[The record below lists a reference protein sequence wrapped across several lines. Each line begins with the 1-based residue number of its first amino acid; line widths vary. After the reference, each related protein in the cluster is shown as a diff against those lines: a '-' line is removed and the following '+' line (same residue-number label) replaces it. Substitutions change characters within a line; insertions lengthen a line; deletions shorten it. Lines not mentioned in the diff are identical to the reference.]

1 VGYLVEAPAMNAVIV
16 IDKPARITSAE
27 VVRRIKRSVKP
38 ARVGHLGTL
47 DPFAT
52 GVLPILIG
60 EATKLAPFLEGG
72 DKRYAGL
79 IKLGVE
85 TDTLDRDG
93 SIVRTAPVPLLN
105 PQCLAAIERQFS
117 GGLSQ
122 VPPVFSA
129 IKRAGVPLYRLARK
143 GVDVQP
149 PAPRKVEIR
158 FLKLETASRD
168 TLRFELGCSAGTY
181 VRSLARDIGVALQS
195 AAHLAELRR
204 LQSGGFSLSAAAP
217 LERVLAAIDT
227 QDLASIQLIAPSD
240 ALGHMPRVVVDEAQE
255 RRLRNG
261 DSSALDSIA
270 PAGAE
275 IFSVVQSTGDLIA
288 IARATSRV
296 TAVIER
302 IFHH

>member
-1 VGYLVEAPAMNAVIV
+1 MNGVIV
-16 IDKPARITSAE
+16 IDKPAGITSAE

-72 DKRYAGL
+72 DKRYTGL
-79 IKLGVE
+79 IRLGVE
-85 TDTLDRDG
+85 TDTLDADG
-93 SIVRTAPVPLLN
+93 TIVRTAPLPSLN
-105 PQCLAAIERQFS
+105 PQCIAAIEHQFS
-117 GGLSQ
+117 GTLSQ

-143 GVDVQP
+143 GAEVP
-149 PAPRKVEIR
+149 PPEPREIEVKS
-158 FLKLETASRD
+158 LKLEAASHD
-168 TLRFELGCSAGTY
+168 TLRFELGCSPGTY
-181 VRSLARDIGVALQS
+181 VRALARDIGVALQS
-195 AAHLAELRR
+195 AAHLVELRR
-204 LQSGGFSLSAAAP
+204 LQSGRFSLPAAAL
-217 LERVLAAIDT
+217 LERVLTAIDT
-227 QDLASIQLIAPSD
+227 ADLAAIQLIAPAE
-240 ALGHMPRVVVDEAQE
+240 ALGHLPRVMVDAAQE

-261 DSSALDSIA
+261 DSSALDSA
-270 PAGAE
+270 VPGGAE
-275 IFSVVQSTGDLIA
+275 IFRVVQSGGDLIA

-302 IFHH
+302 IFNR

>member
-1 VGYLVEAPAMNAVIV
+1 MNAVIV
-16 IDKPARITSAE
+16 IDKQAGITSAE
-27 VVRRIKRSVKP
+27 IVRRIKRSVRP

-85 TDTLDRDG
+85 TDTLDPDG
-93 SIVRTAPVPLLN
+93 SVVRSAPVPALN
-105 PQCLAAIERQFS
+105 PQSVAALERQFS
-117 GGLSQ
+117 GTLRQ

-143 GVDVQP
+143 GVDVLP
-149 PAPRKVEIR
+149 PDPRTIEIK
-158 FLKLETASRD
+158 FLKLETTSCD

-204 LQSGGFSLSAAAP
+204 LQSGGFSLHTAAP
-217 LERVLAAIDT
+217 LERVLTAIDT
-227 QDLASIQLIAPSD
+227 QDLASIQVVAPSE
-240 ALGHMPRVVVDEAQE
+240 ALGHLPRVVVDEAQE

-270 PAGAE
+270 PAAE
-275 IFSVVQSTGDLIA
+275 IFRVVDSGGDLIA
-288 IARATSRV
+288 IARTTSRV

-302 IFHH
+302 IFNR

>member
-1 VGYLVEAPAMNAVIV
+1 MNGGSV
-16 IDKPARITSAE
+16 IDKPPGITSGE

-72 DKRYAGL
+72 DKCYAGL

-85 TDTLDRDG
+85 TDTLDPEG
-93 SIVRTAPVPLLN
+93 SVVRTAPVPPIS
-105 PQCLAAIERQFS
+105 PQCLAAIEQQFS
-117 GGLSQ
+117 GTHSQ

-143 GVDVQP
+143 GIDVRP
-149 PAPRKVEIR
+149 PPPRVIQVKN
-158 FLKLETASRD
+158 LKLEITSHD
-168 TLRFELGCSAGTY
+168 TVRFELGCSAGTY
-181 VRSLARDIGVALQS
+181 VRSLARDIGVALKS

-204 LQSGGFSLSAAAP
+204 LESGGFCLHAAAP
-217 LERVLAAIDT
+217 LERVLAAIDR
-227 QDLASIQLIAPSD
+227 QDLASIQLIAL
-240 ALGHMPRVVVDEAQE
+240 AEAVAHLPRVVVDESQE

-261 DSSALDSIA
+261 DSSVLDSLA
-270 PAGAE
+270 PA
-275 IFSVVQSTGDLIA
+275 
-288 IARATSRV
+288 
-296 TAVIER
+296 
-302 IFHH
+302 

>member
-1 VGYLVEAPAMNAVIV
+1 MNAVIV
-16 IDKPARITSAE
+16 IDKPAAITSAE

-85 TDTLDRDG
+85 TDTLDPDG
-93 SIVRTAPVPLLN
+93 SVVRTAPVPPLN
-105 PQCLAAIERQFS
+105 PQCLAAIEQQFS
-117 GGLSQ
+117 GTRSQ

-129 IKRAGVPLYRLARK
+129 VKRAGVPLYRLARK
-143 GVDVQP
+143 GIDVRP
-149 PAPRKVEIR
+149 PPPRVIHVK

-204 LQSGGFSLSAAAP
+204 LESGGFSLHTAAP

-227 QDLASIQLIAPSD
+227 QDLASIQLITPAE
-240 ALGHMPRVVVDEAQE
+240 ALGHLPRVVVDKTQE

-261 DSSALDSIA
+261 DSSTLDSLA

-275 IFSVVQSTGDLIA
+275 IFRVVHSDGDLIA

-296 TAVIER
+296 TAVIQR
-302 IFHH
+302 IFNP

>member
-1 VGYLVEAPAMNAVIV
+1 MNAVIV
-16 IDKPARITSAE
+16 IDKPAGLTSAE

-85 TDTLDRDG
+85 TDTLDPDG
-93 SIVRTAPVPLLN
+93 AVVRTAPVPPLN
-105 PQCLAAIERQFS
+105 PQCVAVIERQFS
-117 GGLSQ
+117 GRLSQ

-129 IKRAGVPLYRLARK
+129 IKRAGVPLYRLART
-143 GVDVQP
+143 GVDVP
-149 PAPRKVEIR
+149 PPPPRKIEIK

-168 TLRFELGCSAGTY
+168 TLRFELACSAGTY

-204 LQSGGFSLSAAAP
+204 LQSGDFSLPAAP
-217 LERVLAAIDT
+217 LERVLAAIGT

-240 ALGHMPRVVVDEAQE
+240 ALGHLPRVVVDEAQE

-275 IFSVVQSTGDLIA
+275 IFRVVQSSGDLIA
-288 IARATSRV
+288 IARATTRV

-302 IFHH
+302 IFHR

>member
-1 VGYLVEAPAMNAVIV
+1 VIV
-16 IDKPARITSAE
+16 IDKPAGITSAE

-85 TDTLDRDG
+85 TDTLDPDG
-93 SIVRTAPVPLLN
+93 SVVRTAPVPVLT
-105 PQCLAAIERQFS
+105 PQCVEGIERQFS

-143 GVDVQP
+143 GLDVQP
-149 PAPRKVEIR
+149 PLPRKIEIK
-158 FLKLETASRD
+158 FLKLQTASRD

-204 LQSGGFSLSAAAP
+204 LQSGVFSLPAAAP

-240 ALGHMPRVVVDEAQE
+240 ALGHLPRVVVDEAQE

-275 IFSVVQSTGDLIA
+275 IFRVVQSSGDLIA

>member
-1 VGYLVEAPAMNAVIV
+1 MNAVIV
-16 IDKPARITSAE
+16 INKHAGITSAE
-27 VVRRIKRSVKP
+27 VVRRIKRLVRP

-85 TDTLDRDG
+85 TDTLDPDG
-93 SIVRTAPVPLLN
+93 SVVRSAPVPALN
-105 PQCLAAIERQFS
+105 PQSVAAIERQFS
-117 GGLSQ
+117 GTLRQ

-143 GVDVQP
+143 GVEVRP
-149 PAPRKVEIR
+149 PEPRTIEIK
-158 FLKLETASRD
+158 FLRLETASCD
-168 TLRFELGCSAGTY
+168 TLRFELGCSPGTY

-204 LQSGGFSLSAAAP
+204 LQSGGFSLHTSAP
-217 LERVLAAIDT
+217 LERVLTAIDT
-227 QDLASIQLIAPSD
+227 QDLASIQVVAPSE
-240 ALGHMPRVVVDEAQE
+240 ALGHLPRVVVDEAQE

-261 DSSALDSIA
+261 DSSALDSFA
-270 PAGAE
+270 PAAAE
-275 IFSVVQSTGDLIA
+275 IFRVVDSSGDLIA

-302 IFHH
+302 IFNR

>member
-1 VGYLVEAPAMNAVIV
+1 MNAVIV
-16 IDKPARITSAE
+16 IDKPAGITSAE

-85 TDTLDRDG
+85 TDTLDPDG
-93 SIVRTAPVPLLN
+93 SVVRTAPVPLLN
-105 PQCLAAIERQFS
+105 PQCLAAIEHEFS
-117 GGLSQ
+117 GSFSQ

-143 GVDVQP
+143 GVDVP
-149 PAPRKVEIR
+149 PPPPRTVEIK

-168 TLRFELGCSAGTY
+168 TLRFELACSAGTY

-204 LQSGGFSLSAAAP
+204 FQSGGFSLPAAAP
-217 LERVLAAIDT
+217 LERVLAAIDA

-240 ALGHMPRVVVDEAQE
+240 ALGHLPRVVVDEAQE

-261 DSSALDSIA
+261 DSSTLDSIA

-275 IFSVVQSTGDLIA
+275 IFRVVQSSGELIA

-296 TAVIER
+296 TALIER
-302 IFHH
+302 IFNG

>member
-1 VGYLVEAPAMNAVIV
+1 MNAVIV
-16 IDKPARITSAE
+16 VDKPAGITSAE
-27 VVRRIKRSVKP
+27 VVRRLKRSVKP

-60 EATKLAPFLEGG
+60 EATKLAPFLAGG

-85 TDTLDRDG
+85 TDTLDPEG
-93 SIVRTAPVPLLN
+93 SVVRTAPVPTLD
-105 PQCLAAIERQFS
+105 PQCVAAIERQFS
-117 GGLSQ
+117 GTLSQ

-143 GVDVQP
+143 GGEVRPPQP
-149 PAPRKVEIR
+149 REIKVGS
-158 FLKLETASRD
+158 FKLETASSD
-168 TLRFELGCSAGTY
+168 TLRFELDCSAGTY
-181 VRSLARDIGVALQS
+181 VRALARDIGVALQS

-204 LQSGGFSLSAAAP
+204 LQSGGFSLRSAAP
-217 LERVLAAIDT
+217 LERVLAAIDA
-227 QDLASIQLIAPSD
+227 QNLASIELIAPAD
-240 ALGHMPRVVVDEAQE
+240 ALGHLPRVVVDEARE
-255 RRLRNG
+255 RRVRNG
-261 DSSALDSIA
+261 DSSALDAIA
-270 PAGAE
+270 PAGADL
-275 IFSVVQSTGDLIA
+275 FRVVQSRGDLVA

-302 IFHH
+302 VFNR

>member
-1 VGYLVEAPAMNAVIV
+1 MNAVIV
-16 IDKPARITSAE
+16 IDKPAGITSAE

-85 TDTLDRDG
+85 TDTLDPDG
-93 SIVRTAPVPLLN
+93 SVVRTAPVPPLS
-105 PQCLAAIERQFS
+105 PQCVAAIERQFS
-117 GGLSQ
+117 GTLSQ

-143 GVDVQP
+143 GVDVRP
-149 PAPRKVEIR
+149 PQPRKIEIE

-181 VRSLARDIGVALQS
+181 VRALARDIGVALHS
-195 AAHLAELRR
+195 AAHLAQLRR
-204 LQSGGFSLSAAAP
+204 LQSGGFSLPAAAP

-227 QDLASIQLIAPSD
+227 QDLGSIQLIAPAA
-240 ALGHMPRVVVDEAQE
+240 ALGHLPQVVVDEAQE

-261 DSSALDSIA
+261 DSSTLDSIA

-275 IFSVVQSTGDLIA
+275 IFRVVHRDGDLIA

-296 TAVIER
+296 TSVIER
-302 IFHH
+302 IFNR

>member
-1 VGYLVEAPAMNAVIV
+1 MNAVIV
-16 IDKPARITSAE
+16 IDKPAGITSAE

-72 DKRYAGL
+72 DKRYTGL

-85 TDTLDRDG
+85 TDTLDPDG
-93 SIVRTAPVPLLN
+93 SVVRTAPLPALN
-105 PQCLAAIERQFS
+105 PQCMAAIEETFS
-117 GGLSQ
+117 GTLSQ

-143 GVDVQP
+143 GVDVRP
-149 PAPRKVEIR
+149 PQPRKIEVR
-158 FLKLETASRD
+158 FLKLEASSPD

-181 VRSLARDIGVALQS
+181 VRALARDIGVALQS

-204 LQSGGFSLSAAAP
+204 LQSGGFSLPAAAP

-227 QDLASIQLIAPSD
+227 ADLASIPFIALAQ
-240 ALGHMPRVVVDEAQE
+240 ALDHLPRVVLDAAEE

-261 DSSALDSIA
+261 DSSALDAIV
-270 PAGAE
+270 PAGAQ
-275 IFSVVQSTGDLIA
+275 IFRVVHSDGDLIA

-302 IFHH
+302 IFNR

>member
-1 VGYLVEAPAMNAVIV
+1 MNAVIV
-16 IDKPARITSAE
+16 IDKPAGITSAE

-85 TDTLDRDG
+85 TDTLDPDG
-93 SIVRTAPVPLLN
+93 SVVRTAPVPLLN
-105 PQCLAAIERQFS
+105 PQCVAAIERRFS
-117 GGLSQ
+117 GRLSQ

-129 IKRAGVPLYRLARK
+129 LKRAGVPLYRLARK
-143 GVDVQP
+143 GVDVRP
-149 PAPRKVEIR
+149 PPPRKIEIKV
-158 FLKLETASRD
+158 LKLETASRD

-204 LQSGGFSLSAAAP
+204 LQSGDFSLPAAP
-217 LERVLAAIDT
+217 LERVLAAIGT

-240 ALGHMPRVVVDEAQE
+240 ALGHLPRVVVDEAQE

-275 IFSVVQSTGDLIA
+275 IFRVVQSSGDLIA

-302 IFHH
+302 IFHR

>member
-1 VGYLVEAPAMNAVIV
+1 MNAVIV
-16 IDKPARITSAE
+16 IDKPAGLTSAE

-85 TDTLDRDG
+85 TDTLDPDG
-93 SIVRTAPVPLLN
+93 SVVRTAPVPPLN
-105 PQCLAAIERQFS
+105 PQCLAGIEQQFS
-117 GGLSQ
+117 GTHSQ

-129 IKRAGVPLYRLARK
+129 VKRAGVPLYRLARK
-143 GVDVQP
+143 GIDVRP
-149 PAPRKVEIR
+149 PPPRVIQVK

-204 LQSGGFSLSAAAP
+204 LESGGFSLHAAAP

-227 QDLASIQLIAPSD
+227 QDLASIQLIAPAE
-240 ALGHMPRVVVDEAQE
+240 ALGHLPQLVVDKTQE

-261 DSSALDSIA
+261 DSSALDALA

-275 IFSVVQSTGDLIA
+275 IFRVVHSGGDLIA

-302 IFHH
+302 IFNP

>member
-1 VGYLVEAPAMNAVIV
+1 MNAVIV
-16 IDKPARITSAE
+16 IDKPAGITSAE

-52 GVLPILIG
+52 GVLPILLG

-85 TDTLDRDG
+85 TDTLDPDG
-93 SIVRTAPVPLLN
+93 SVVRTAPVPPLN
-105 PQCLAAIERQFS
+105 PPCVAAIERQFS
-117 GGLSQ
+117 GRLSQ

-129 IKRAGVPLYRLARK
+129 IKRAGVPLYRLART
-143 GVDVQP
+143 GVDVP
-149 PAPRKVEIR
+149 PPPPRKIEIK

-204 LQSGGFSLSAAAP
+204 LQSGVFSLPAAAP
-217 LERVLAAIDT
+217 LEQVLAAMDT

-240 ALGHMPRVVVDEAQE
+240 ALGHLPRVVVDEAQE

-261 DSSALDSIA
+261 DSSALDSVA

-275 IFSVVQSTGDLIA
+275 IFRVVQSSGDLIA

>member
-1 VGYLVEAPAMNAVIV
+1 MNAVIV
-16 IDKPARITSAE
+16 IDKPAGLTSAE

-85 TDTLDRDG
+85 TDTLDLDG
-93 SIVRTAPVPLLN
+93 SVVRTAPLPPLTA
-105 PQCLAAIERQFS
+105 QCIAAIERQFS
-117 GGLSQ
+117 GTLSQ

-143 GVDVQP
+143 GVDVRP
-149 PAPRKVEIR
+149 PKPREIEVK
-158 FLKLETASRD
+158 FLKLETASSD

-195 AAHLAELRR
+195 AGHLAELRR
-204 LQSGGFSLSAAAP
+204 LQSGGFSVHAAAP
-217 LERVLAAIDT
+217 LDRVLAAIDA
-227 QDLASIQLIAPSD
+227 QDWASIQLIAPAD
-240 ALGHMPRVVVDEAQE
+240 ALGHLPRVVVDEAHEQ
-255 RRLRNG
+255 RLRNG

-275 IFSVVQSTGDLIA
+275 IFRVVHSRGDLVA

-302 IFHH
+302 IFNR

>member
-1 VGYLVEAPAMNAVIV
+1 MNAVIV
-16 IDKPARITSAE
+16 IDKPAGLTSAE

-85 TDTLDRDG
+85 TDTLDPDG
-93 SIVRTAPVPLLN
+93 AVVRTAPVPPLN
-105 PQCLAAIERQFS
+105 PPCVAAIERQFS
-117 GGLSQ
+117 GRLSQ

-129 IKRAGVPLYRLARK
+129 IKRAGVPLYRLART
-143 GVDVQP
+143 GVDVP
-149 PAPRKVEIR
+149 PPPPRKIEIK

-168 TLRFELGCSAGTY
+168 TLRFELACSAGTY

-204 LQSGGFSLSAAAP
+204 LQSGDFSLPAAP
-217 LERVLAAIDT
+217 LERVLAAIGT

-240 ALGHMPRVVVDEAQE
+240 ALGHLPRVVVDEARE

-261 DSSALDSIA
+261 DASALDSIA

-275 IFSVVQSTGDLIA
+275 IFRVVQSSGDLIA
-288 IARATSRV
+288 IARATTRM

-302 IFHH
+302 IFHR

>member
-1 VGYLVEAPAMNAVIV
+1 MNAVIV
-16 IDKPARITSAE
+16 IDKPAGITSAE

-38 ARVGHLGTL
+38 ARVGHVGTL

-60 EATKLAPFLEGG
+60 EATKLAPFLERS
-72 DKRYAGL
+72 DKRYTGL
-79 IKLGVE
+79 VKLGVE
-85 TDTLDRDG
+85 TDTLDPDG
-93 SIVRTAPVPLLN
+93 SVVRTAPLPALN
-105 PQCLAAIERQFS
+105 PQCLAAIEETFS
-117 GGLSQ
+117 GTLSQ

-143 GVDVQP
+143 GVDVRP
-149 PAPRKVEIR
+149 PQPRKIEVR
-158 FLKLETASRD
+158 FLRLEATSPD

-181 VRSLARDIGVALQS
+181 VRALARDIGVALQS

-204 LQSGGFSLSAAAP
+204 LQSGGFSLPAAAP

-227 QDLASIQLIAPSD
+227 ADLASIPFIAPAQ
-240 ALGHMPRVVVDEAQE
+240 ALDHLPRVVVDAAQE

-261 DSSALDSIA
+261 DSSALDAIV
-270 PAGAE
+270 PAGAQ
-275 IFSVVQSTGDLIA
+275 IFRVVHSGGDLIA

-302 IFHH
+302 ILNR

>member
-1 VGYLVEAPAMNAVIV
+1 MNAVIV
-16 IDKPARITSAE
+16 IDKPAGITSAE

-38 ARVGHLGTL
+38 DRVGHLGTL

-85 TDTLDRDG
+85 TDTLDPDG
-93 SIVRTAPVPLLN
+93 SVVRTAPVPQLN
-105 PQCLAAIERQFS
+105 PQCLTAIERQFS
-117 GGLSQ
+117 GTLSQ

-143 GVDVQP
+143 GGDVRPPQP
-149 PAPRKVEIR
+149 REIEVKH
-158 FLKLETASRD
+158 LKLEAASHD

-195 AAHLAELRR
+195 AAHLGELRR
-204 LQSGGFSLSAAAP
+204 LESGGFSLHAAAP

-227 QDLASIQLIAPSD
+227 HDLASIQVLAPAA
-240 ALGHMPRVVVDEAQE
+240 ALGHLPQVVVDETRE
-255 RRLRNG
+255 RQLRNG

-270 PAGAE
+270 PAGAD
-275 IFSVVQSTGDLIA
+275 FFTVVQSGGCLIA
-288 IARATSRV
+288 VARATSRV

-302 IFHH
+302 IFNR

>member
-1 VGYLVEAPAMNAVIV
+1 MNAVIV
-16 IDKPARITSAE
+16 IDKPAGLTSAE

-85 TDTLDRDG
+85 TDTLDPDG
-93 SIVRTAPVPLLN
+93 AVVRTAPVPPLN
-105 PQCLAAIERQFS
+105 PQCVAAIERQFS
-117 GGLSQ
+117 GRLSQ

-129 IKRAGVPLYRLARK
+129 IKRAGVPLYRLART
-143 GVDVQP
+143 GVDVP
-149 PAPRKVEIR
+149 PPPPRKIEIK

-204 LQSGGFSLSAAAP
+204 LQSGDFSLPAAP
-217 LERVLAAIDT
+217 LERVLAAIGT

-240 ALGHMPRVVVDEAQE
+240 ALGHLPRVVVDEAQE

-275 IFSVVQSTGDLIA
+275 IFRVVQSSGDLIA
-288 IARATSRV
+288 IARATTRV

-302 IFHH
+302 IFHR

>member
-1 VGYLVEAPAMNAVIV
+1 MNAVIV
-16 IDKPARITSAE
+16 IDKPAGLTSAE

-85 TDTLDRDG
+85 TDTLDPDG
-93 SIVRTAPVPLLN
+93 SVVRTATVPLLN
-105 PQCLAAIERQFS
+105 PQCVAAIERQFS
-117 GGLSQ
+117 GRLSQ

-129 IKRAGVPLYRLARK
+129 IKRAGVPLYRLART
-143 GVDVQP
+143 GVDVP
-149 PAPRKVEIR
+149 PPPPRKIEIK

-204 LQSGGFSLSAAAP
+204 LQSGDFSLPAAP
-217 LERVLAAIDT
+217 LERVLAAIGT

-240 ALGHMPRVVVDEAQE
+240 ALGHLPRVVVDEAQE

-275 IFSVVQSTGDLIA
+275 IFRVVQSSGDLIA
-288 IARATSRV
+288 IARATTRV

-302 IFHH
+302 IFHR

>member
-1 VGYLVEAPAMNAVIV
+1 MNAVIV
-16 IDKPARITSAE
+16 IDKPAGLTSAE

-85 TDTLDRDG
+85 TDTLDPDG
-93 SIVRTAPVPLLN
+93 AVVRTAPVPPLN
-105 PQCLAAIERQFS
+105 PQCVAAIERQFS
-117 GGLSQ
+117 GRLSQ

-129 IKRAGVPLYRLARK
+129 IKRAGVPLYRLART
-143 GVDVQP
+143 GVDVP
-149 PAPRKVEIR
+149 PPPPRKIEIK

-204 LQSGGFSLSAAAP
+204 LQSGDFSLPAAP
-217 LERVLAAIDT
+217 LERVLAAIGT

-240 ALGHMPRVVVDEAQE
+240 ALGHLPRVVVDEAQE

>member
-1 VGYLVEAPAMNAVIV
+1 MNAVIV
-16 IDKPARITSAE
+16 IDKHAGITSAE
-27 VVRRIKRSVKP
+27 VVRRIKRSVRP

-93 SIVRTAPVPLLN
+93 SVVRSAPVPALN
-105 PQCLAAIERQFS
+105 PQSVAAIERQFS
-117 GGLSQ
+117 GTLRQ

-143 GVDVQP
+143 GVEVLP
-149 PAPRKVEIR
+149 PEPRTIEIK
-158 FLKLETASRD
+158 FLKLETASCD

-181 VRSLARDIGVALQS
+181 VRSLARDIGVALES

-204 LQSGGFSLSAAAP
+204 LQSGGFSLHASAP
-217 LERVLAAIDT
+217 LERVLAALEA
-227 QDLASIQLIAPSD
+227 QDLASIQVVAPSE
-240 ALGHMPRVVVDEAQE
+240 ALGHLPRVVVDEAQE

-270 PAGAE
+270 PAAAE
-275 IFSVVQSTGDLIA
+275 IFRVVDGAGDLIA

-302 IFHH
+302 IFNR

>member
-1 VGYLVEAPAMNAVIV
+1 MNAVIV
-16 IDKPARITSAE
+16 IDKPAGITSAE

-85 TDTLDRDG
+85 TDTLDPDG
-93 SIVRTAPVPLLN
+93 SVVRTAPVPELN

-117 GGLSQ
+117 GTLSQ

-143 GVDVQP
+143 GVDVPPPQP
-149 PAPRKVEIR
+149 RNVEIE

-168 TLRFELGCSAGTY
+168 TLRFELSCSAGTY
-181 VRSLARDIGVALQS
+181 VRALARDIGVALQS
-195 AAHLAELRR
+195 AAHLVQLRR
-204 LQSGGFSLSAAAP
+204 LQSGGFSLAAAAP

-227 QDLASIQLIAPSD
+227 QDSGSIRLIAPAA
-240 ALGHMPRVVVDEAQE
+240 ALGHLPQVAVDEAQE
-255 RRLRNG
+255 HRLRNG

-275 IFSVVQSTGDLIA
+275 IFRVVHRDGDLIA
-288 IARATSRV
+288 IARVTSRV

-302 IFHH
+302 IFNR

>member
-1 VGYLVEAPAMNAVIV
+1 MNAVIV
-16 IDKPARITSAE
+16 IDKPAGLTSAE

-85 TDTLDRDG
+85 TDTLDPDG
-93 SIVRTAPVPLLN
+93 AVVRTAPVPPLN
-105 PQCLAAIERQFS
+105 PPCVAAIERQFS
-117 GGLSQ
+117 GRLSQ

-129 IKRAGVPLYRLARK
+129 IKRAGVPLYRLART
-143 GVDVQP
+143 GVDVP
-149 PAPRKVEIR
+149 PPPPRKIEIK
-158 FLKLETASRD
+158 FLKLQTASRD

-204 LQSGGFSLSAAAP
+204 LQSGVFSLPAAAP

-240 ALGHMPRVVVDEAQE
+240 ALGHLPRVVVDEAQE

-275 IFSVVQSTGDLIA
+275 IFRVVQSSGDLIA
-288 IARATSRV
+288 IARATTRV

-302 IFHH
+302 IFHR

>member
-1 VGYLVEAPAMNAVIV
+1 MNAVIV
-16 IDKPARITSAE
+16 IDKPAGLTSAE

-85 TDTLDRDG
+85 TDTLDPDG
-93 SIVRTAPVPLLN
+93 AVVRTAPVPPLN
-105 PQCLAAIERQFS
+105 PPCVAAIERQFS
-117 GGLSQ
+117 GRLSQ

-129 IKRAGVPLYRLARK
+129 IKRAGVPLYRLART
-143 GVDVQP
+143 GVDVP
-149 PAPRKVEIR
+149 PPPPRKIEIK

-204 LQSGGFSLSAAAP
+204 LQSGDFSLPAAP
-217 LERVLAAIDT
+217 LERVLAAIGT

-240 ALGHMPRVVVDEAQE
+240 ALGHLPRVVVDEAQE

-275 IFSVVQSTGDLIA
+275 IFRVVQSSGDLIA
-288 IARATSRV
+288 IARATTRV

-302 IFHH
+302 IFHR

>member
-1 VGYLVEAPAMNAVIV
+1 MNAVIV
-16 IDKPARITSAE
+16 IDKPAGITSAE

-85 TDTLDRDG
+85 TDTLDPDG
-93 SIVRTAPVPLLN
+93 SVVRTAPVPLLN
-105 PQCLAAIERQFS
+105 PQCVAAIERQFS
-117 GGLSQ
+117 GRLSQ

-129 IKRAGVPLYRLARK
+129 IKRAGVPLYRLART
-143 GVDVQP
+143 GVDVP
-149 PAPRKVEIR
+149 PPPPRKIEIK

-204 LQSGGFSLSAAAP
+204 LQSGDFSLPAAP
-217 LERVLAAIDT
+217 LERVLAAIGT

-240 ALGHMPRVVVDEAQE
+240 ALGHLPRVVVDEARE

-275 IFSVVQSTGDLIA
+275 IFTVVQSSGDLIA
-288 IARATSRV
+288 IARATTPV

-302 IFHH
+302 IFHR

>member
-1 VGYLVEAPAMNAVIV
+1 MNAVIV
-16 IDKPARITSAE
+16 IDKPAGLTSAE

-85 TDTLDRDG
+85 TDTLDPDG
-93 SIVRTAPVPLLN
+93 AVVRTAPVPPLN
-105 PQCLAAIERQFS
+105 PQCVAVIERQFS
-117 GGLSQ
+117 GRLSQ

-129 IKRAGVPLYRLARK
+129 IKRAGVPLYRLART
-143 GVDVQP
+143 GVDVP
-149 PAPRKVEIR
+149 PPPPRKIEIK

-204 LQSGGFSLSAAAP
+204 LQSGDFSLPAAP
-217 LERVLAAIDT
+217 LERVLAAIGT

-240 ALGHMPRVVVDEAQE
+240 ALGHLPRVVVDEAQE

-275 IFSVVQSTGDLIA
+275 IFRVVQSSGDLIA
-288 IARATSRV
+288 IARATTRV

-302 IFHH
+302 IFHR